1 MMKEAKKEKADS
13 SPESRAM
20 AQRTSLRSE

>member
-1 MMKEAKKEKADS
+1 MMKEAKKEKAAS
-13 SPESRAM
+13 SRESRAM